1 MEPMESEK
9 PKDSVPDPFRKE
21 LVEYRVV
28 PEVLMLQKNGKD
40 AGKLLL
46 DLRREEF
53 EGVTGRDDGQN
64 RGLGDTTVEEDFGE
78 DDDDYLSA
86 VEPLNI

>member
-28 PEVLMLQKNGKD
+28 QEELMLQKNGK
-40 AGKLLL
+40 LLCQSQ
-46 DLRREEF
+46 DW
-53 EGVTGRDDGQN
+53 
-64 RGLGDTTVEEDFGE
+64 
-78 DDDDYLSA
+78 
-86 VEPLNI
+86 